1 MLFKY
6 QICAKL
12 LHLYYMDDVYL
23 ILVLVKLE
31 ILFNFISIC
40 LHFRSHPVDSIHL
53 KIEWI
58 DHEPKWKPKGMLH
71 IIWEFIMLKLPSM
84 NVMFS
89 QVYTRFHL
97 FENRKKNE
105 KKKIRSIYVRKLK
118 HPSQQLMSSGR
129 TKKNSN
135 NITYY
140 IIGITTGVTD
150 ACNHNISW
158 QWIAKQPANAIAICF
173 VYVLFSISRII
184 K

>member
-1 MLFKY
+1 
-6 QICAKL
+6 
-12 LHLYYMDDVYL
+12 MDDVYL

-97 FENRKKNE
+97 FENRKK
-105 KKKIRSIYVRKLK
+105 KRK
-118 HPSQQLMSSGR
+118 
-129 TKKNSN
+129 KKNSIN
-135 NITYY
+135 LCKKIET
-140 IIGITTGVTD
+140 
-150 ACNHNISW
+150 S
-158 QWIAKQPANAIAICF
+158 IATIDVFWTNK
-173 VYVLFSISRII
+173 
-184 K
+184 KK